1 MIFRAVVL
9 WLALLFLALWIAVA
23 ALQVTPK
30 VCIAGQVIELG
41 STASTT
47 PVVCE

>member
-1 MIFRAVVL
+1 ML
-9 WLALLFLALWIAVA
+9 WLALVWLSLYLLAA
-23 ALQVTPK
+23 ALAAPSSE